1 MILFIYLCILILN
14 IVAVLLTYHFLG
26 TQLGKK
32 EKWIFI
38 AIGIAVMY
46 LLVTSIYWLSTKQVN
61 LGEAANPAQNLI
73 TFTFVPVNS
82 ILILPFLANSYQ
94 LIKRGKLDIT
104 NFKKRAILLAI
115 ILFIVLLFEFF
126 YFKDIQI
133 GILSIIQN
141 SVAK

>member
-14 IVAVLLTYHFLG
+14 IVAILLTYRFLG
-26 TQLGKK
+26 TELEKK
-32 EKWIFI
+32 EKWIFV

-46 LLVTSIYWLSTKQVN
+46 LLVTSVYWLSTKQVN

-82 ILILPFLANSYQ
+82 ILILPFLANSYR
-94 LIKRGKLDIT
+94 LIKLGKLDT
-104 NFKKRAILLAI
+104 QTFKKRAILLAI

-126 YFKDIQI
+126 YFKDIQT
-133 GILSIIQN
+133 GILNIIQN
-141 SVAK
+141 VATK